1 MTDEIRIT
9 EIPAPLHHLQWSDFP
24 EDHLHDPTVR
34 AVRDAHAVA
43 EGAWVATLTGHR
55 TVMQDVTHT
64 EASNL
69 RRSHEAANRRLKEA
83 EAATERALR
92 AAAADLENIDKA
104 MSRMPE
110 IPSPHV
116 VQMIADRM
124 SRMDDKARHDRI
136 SEALATDDHWT
147 LASVLYHGPPWVYGL
162 SKVKRD
168 LFIAQYQQ
176 RKFPELVARKEAII
190 KSAEILTAGIEAH
203 RKAVAKLVDGKQVE
217 KAQAFAE
224 AAQKALA

>member
-9 EIPAPLHHLQWSDFP
+9 EIPPALHHLQWSDFP
-24 EDHLHDPTVR
+24 EEQMHDPTVR
-34 AVRDAHAVA
+34 VVRDAHAVA
-43 EGAWVATLTGHR
+43 EGAWVATLAGHR

-83 EAATERALR
+83 EAATSRALR
-92 AAAADLENIDKA
+92 AAAADLEDMDKA
-104 MSRMPE
+104 MRRVPE

-124 SRMDDKARHDRI
+124 SRMDDKARHQLMAD
-136 SEALATDDHWT
+136 ALANDDHWT
-147 LASVLYHGPPWVYGL
+147 LASALFHGPAWVYGL
-162 SKVKRD
+162 SASKRE
-168 LFIAQYQQ
+168 LLIAEYQH
-176 RKFPELVARKEAII
+176 RKFPELVARREAIT
-190 KSAEILTAGIEAH
+190 KAADLLVKGIEAH

-217 KAQAFAE
+217 KAQALAE